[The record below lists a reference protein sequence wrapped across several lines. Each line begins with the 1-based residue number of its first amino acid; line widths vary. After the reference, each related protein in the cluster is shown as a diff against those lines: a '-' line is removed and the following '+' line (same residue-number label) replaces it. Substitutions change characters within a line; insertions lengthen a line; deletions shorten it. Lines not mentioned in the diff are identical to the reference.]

1 MSWSSRK
8 KKEGI
13 FCTVYFVYR
22 LYRNSLCFIT
32 MYIVLNTLSEY
43 TYFYIS
49 KNITSY
55 TFLLVFKIVESLQCI
70 LKDTIAS
77 FTQCILI
84 LLLPFM
90 STCFHA
96 KHVSMKF
103 DALSVK
109 SFRKKLKPCYEE
121 NMIFIPRKCN
131 ALTLQLNGAGRFAL
145 TEPPQKEKRQF
156 LKHLLRKN

>member
-1 MSWSSRK
+1 MSGSKTVRLFYYFNFERNYDVLNPKSPSILLKKNINFNKNEKEWKMENPTHSFRETNLVVQLIEELQMKSKTVMSWSSRK

-77 FTQCILI
+77 FT
-84 LLLPFM
+84 
-90 STCFHA
+90 
-96 KHVSMKF
+96 
-103 DALSVK
+103 
-109 SFRKKLKPCYEE
+109 
-121 NMIFIPRKCN
+121 
-131 ALTLQLNGAGRFAL
+131 
-145 TEPPQKEKRQF
+145 
-156 LKHLLRKN
+156 